1 MIGRQRFSFDSY
13 LSFQVIVHPLIVY
26 PHLILKADKDEFI
39 GIRKHPD
46 GIDEVVP
53 LFLAVVV
60 SLTDY
65 PSESL
70 IGDVVYLPH
79 LPAE

>member
-1 MIGRQRFSFDSY
+1 M
-13 LSFQVIVHPLIVY
+13 Y
-26 PHLILKADKDEFI
+26 PHLILKADKDELI
-39 GIRKHPD
+39 GIRKPPD

-53 LFLAVVV
+53 FLLAVVV
-60 SLTDY
+60 SLTDN

-70 IGDVVYLPH
+70 IGDVVNLPH